1 MGNRAFVFPGQGVQ
15 RVGMGADVMEHS
27 AAAKQVYATADAVLD
42 MHLSALSVEGPQ
54 QTLTETRNA
63 QPAIFT
69 ASVACLAAYL
79 EACGVESVAE
89 LPEALQPALVAGHSI
104 GEFAALYAAGAIS
117 LEDGLRLV
125 RARSELMQRAVA
137 DLPGK
142 MVAIIGVSPQVVLQL
157 CARARSADV
166 ESIVSIA
173 TFNTPQQV
181 VIAGDVAGV
190 DRATALL
197 KERGARRVVPLKV
210 SGAFH
215 TQAMVSVQAEW
226 HAVVADAP
234 LRPANIPVVANATA
248 NIVTAA
254 DALRQELALQL
265 TSPVRWAATID
276 ILMRRNLDPIFEFGP
291 GAVLTRMI
299 GNVATDTRAVSI
311 DSFAGAR
318 REAAAGLAA

>member
-1 MGNRAFVFPGQGVQ
+1 MGCAWGEPQ
-15 RVGMGADVMEHS
+15 RT
-27 AAAKQVYATADAVLD
+27 Q
-42 MHLSALSVEGPQ
+42 
-54 QTLTETRNA
+54 
-63 QPAIFT
+63 
-69 ASVACLAAYL
+69 
-79 EACGVESVAE
+79 
-89 LPEALQPALVAGHSI
+89 
-104 GEFAALYAAGAIS
+104 
-117 LEDGLRLV
+117 
-125 RARSELMQRAVA
+125 QRAIRY
-137 DLPGK
+137 LPGK
-142 MVAIIGVSPQVVLQL
+142 MVAIVWRIAPGCLASAPE
-157 CARARSADV
+157 ARSADV
-166 ESIVSIA
+166 ESISKHCH
-173 TFNTPQQV
+173 FNSAS
-181 VIAGDVAGV
+181 AGFLSRADVAEWTG
-190 DRATALL
+190 RLRTQGG
-197 KERGARRVVPLKV
+197 GARRVVPLKV

-215 TQAMVSVQAEW
+215 TQAMASVQAEW

>member
-1 MGNRAFVFPGQGVQ
+1 
-15 RVGMGADVMEHS
+15 MGADVMEHS
-27 AAAKQVYATADAVLD
+27 AAAKRVYATADAVLD
-42 MHLSALSVEGPQ
+42 MPLSELSVEGPQ

-117 LEDGLRLV
+117 LENGLRLV

-142 MVAIIGVSPQVVLQL
+142 MVAVIGVSPQVVLQL
-157 CARARSADV
+157 CARARSVDV
-166 ESIVSIA
+166 ESILSIA

-215 TQAMVSVQAEW
+215 TQAMASVQAEW

-248 NIVTAA
+248 NIVTAV
-254 DALRQELALQL
+254 DDLRQELALQL

-276 ILMRRNLDPIFEFGP
+276 ILIRRNLDPIFEFGP

-299 GNVATDTRAVSI
+299 GSVAHRHSGSI
-311 DSFAGAR
+311 DRFICRCVSGGSSR
-318 REAAAGLAA
+318 PRGTVVRDHLE

>member
-1 MGNRAFVFPGQGVQ
+1 
-15 RVGMGADVMEHS
+15 MGADVMEHS
-27 AAAKQVYATADAVLD
+27 AAAKRVYATADAVLD
-42 MHLSALSVEGPQ
+42 MPLSELSVEGPQ

-79 EACGVESVAE
+79 EACSVESVAE

-104 GEFAALYAAGAIS
+104 GEFAALYAAGAVS

-142 MVAIIGVSPQVVLQL
+142 MVAVIGVSPQVVLQL
-157 CARARSADV
+157 CARARSANV

-215 TQAMVSVQAEW
+215 TQAMASVQAEW

-248 NIVTAA
+248 NIVTAV
-254 DALRQELALQL
+254 DDLRQELALQL

-276 ILMRRNLDPIFEFGP
+276 ILIRRNLDPIFEFGP

-299 GNVATDTRAVSI
+299 GSVATDTRAVSI
-311 DSFAGAR
+311 DSFAGACQ
-318 REAAAGLAA
+318 EVAAGLVAQS